1 VKFTPRFWTVAA
13 LTAFALSAS
22 LPTSLSAQTFDASS
36 RAAQVMLGTGGR
48 LGSTLAT
55 PSLSILLERGTANDF
70 LKPGWTLG
78 TSLALY
84 SSGYKN
90 TDGYT
95 QYLSGSARFNVH
107 FPIWD
112 RWDTYAGLGLGVALS
127 PSWNAG
133 LVANIGARYALSDP
147 FYLAFEGGYGN
158 SWLNV
163 GLGARL

>member
-1 VKFTPRFWTVAA
+1 MNCTARLWTVGT
-13 LTAFALSAS
+13 LTALALSVSS
-22 LPTSLSAQTFDASS
+22 LASLSAQTFDASS
-36 RAAQVMLGTGGR
+36 SAAQVMLGTGGR

-55 PSLSILLERGTANDF
+55 PPLSILLERGTADDF

-84 SSGYKN
+84 SAGYKN
-90 TDGYT
+90 ATGYT

-112 RWDTYAGLGLGVALS
+112 RWDTYAGLGLGVSIS

>member
-1 VKFTPRFWTVAA
+1 MNCIARLWTVGT
-13 LTAFALSAS
+13 LTALALSVS
-22 LPTSLSAQTFDASS
+22 LLASLSAQTFDASS
-36 RAAQVMLGTGGR
+36 RAAQVMLGSGGR

-55 PSLSILLERGTANDF
+55 PPLSILLERGTADDF

-84 SSGYKN
+84 SAGYKN
-90 TDGYT
+90 ATGYT

-112 RWDTYAGLGLGVALS
+112 RWDTYAGLGLGVSIS

>member
-1 VKFTPRFWTVAA
+1 MNCTARLWTVGT
-13 LTAFALSAS
+13 LTALALSVSS
-22 LPTSLSAQTFDASS
+22 LASLSAQTFDASS
-36 RAAQVMLGTGGR
+36 SAAQVMLGTGGR

-55 PSLSILLERGTANDF
+55 PPLSILLERGTANDF

-90 TDGYT
+90 ATGYT

-112 RWDTYAGLGLGVALS
+112 RWDTYAGLGLGVSLS

-147 FYLAFEGGYGN
+147 FYIALEGGYGN

>member
-1 VKFTPRFWTVAA
+1 MNCTARLWTVGT
-13 LTAFALSAS
+13 LTALALSVSS
-22 LPTSLSAQTFDASS
+22 LASLSAQTFDASY
-36 RAAQVMLGTGGR
+36 RAAQVMLGSGGR

-55 PSLSILLERGTANDF
+55 PPLSILLERGTADDF

-84 SSGYKN
+84 SAGYKN
-90 TDGYT
+90 ATGYT

-112 RWDTYAGLGLGVALS
+112 RWDTYAGLGLGVSLS

-147 FYLAFEGGYGN
+147 FYLALEGGYGN

>member
-1 VKFTPRFWTVAA
+1 MI
-13 LTAFALSAS
+13 
-22 LPTSLSAQTFDASS
+22 ASS
-36 RAAQVMLGTGGR
+36 RFLIPVALTLLSLTASSLNSLYGQKFRASSRTAQVMLGTGGR

-55 PSLSILLERGTANDF
+55 PPLSILFERGTANDF

-95 QYLSGSARFNVH
+95 QYLSSSARFNVH
-107 FPIWD
+107 FPIWE
-112 RWDTYAGLGLGVALS
+112 RWDTYAGLGLGVSLS
-127 PSWNAG
+127 PTLNAG
-133 LVANIGARYALSDP
+133 LVANIGARYALSNP
-147 FYLAFEGGYGN
+147 FYLALEGGYGN

-163 GLGARL
+163 GLGAQL

>member
-1 VKFTPRFWTVAA
+1 MNCTARLWTVGT
-13 LTAFALSAS
+13 LTALALSVSS
-22 LPTSLSAQTFDASS
+22 LASLSAQTFDASS
-36 RAAQVMLGTGGR
+36 SAAQVMLGTGGR

-55 PSLSILLERGTANDF
+55 PPLSILLERGTANDF

-90 TDGYT
+90 ATGYT

-112 RWDTYAGLGLGVALS
+112 RWDTYAGLGLGVSLS

-133 LVANIGARYALSDP
+133 LVANIGARYALSNP
-147 FYLAFEGGYGN
+147 FYIALEGGYGN

>member
-1 VKFTPRFWTVAA
+1 MNCIARLWTVGT
-13 LTAFALSAS
+13 LTALALSVSS
-22 LPTSLSAQTFDASS
+22 LASLSAQTFDASS
-36 RAAQVMLGTGGR
+36 SAVQVMLGSGGL

-55 PSLSILLERGTANDF
+55 PPLSILLERGTADDF

-84 SSGYKN
+84 SAGYKN
-90 TDGYT
+90 ATGYT

-112 RWDTYAGLGLGVALS
+112 RWDTYAGLGLGVSLS

>member
-1 VKFTPRFWTVAA
+1 MNCTARLWTVGT
-13 LTAFALSAS
+13 LTALALSVSS
-22 LPTSLSAQTFDASS
+22 LASLSAQTFDASS
-36 RAAQVMLGTGGR
+36 SAAQVMLGTGGR

-55 PSLSILLERGTANDF
+55 PPLSILLERGTANDF

-90 TDGYT
+90 ATGYT

-112 RWDTYAGLGLGVALS
+112 RWDTYAGLGLGVSLS

-147 FYLAFEGGYGN
+147 FYIALEGGYGN

-163 GLGARL
+163 GVGARL